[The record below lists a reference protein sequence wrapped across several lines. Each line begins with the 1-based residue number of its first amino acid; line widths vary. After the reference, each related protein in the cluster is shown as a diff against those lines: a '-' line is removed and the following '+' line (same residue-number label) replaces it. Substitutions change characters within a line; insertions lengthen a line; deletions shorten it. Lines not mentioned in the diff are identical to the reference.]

1 MISVT
6 SVASTLV
13 LTLLLAVGLFFFI
26 RASVK
31 DRTQEVTLVLEQE
44 ETSILEQLQQ
54 YFARRSYRVA
64 TVDSAQNQVTY
75 EGFVKPSV
83 FLAIFLTLLAA
94 IGILCLALVWSLL
107 FPRLS
112 SIFLGVVLLSPLA
125 GVFYWKKAGRLEQ
138 VLLKLPDSNKL
149 PHNSQDKITVVAHR
163 DELIELQRSLKLK
176 PLKEF

>member
-1 MISVT
+1 MMSVT
-6 SVASTLV
+6 SLASTLV

-31 DRTQEVTLVLEQE
+31 DRTQEVTLVSEQE
-44 ETSILEQLQQ
+44 QASLLEQLQQ
-54 YFARRSYRVA
+54 YFAHRSYRVS
-64 TVDSAQNQVTY
+64 TIDSERNQVTY

-107 FPRLS
+107 FPGLS
-112 SIFLGVVLLSPLA
+112 SIFLGLVLLSPMA
-125 GVFYWKKAGRLEQ
+125 GVFYWKKAARPEQ
-138 VLLKLPDSNKL
+138 VMLKLSNQTNKL
-149 PHNSQDKITVVAHR
+149 TQELQSQITVVAHR

-176 PLKEF
+176 PCE